1 MNPLTLIPS
10 LILASRS
17 KPIMVLKADAWFHDF
32 RRTAIRN
39 LNGGA
44 FLGRWQSS
52 WSDTRGIAFMSDTMS
67 RVSVIWMWPERRWN
81 ATQWN
86 VSIRPRILTPIHI
99 TLPVTGKV
107 WAKWSLFCSSDVQN
121 PANLLESKDGP
132 VAQKDRAAVS

>member
-1 MNPLTLIPS
+1 MTERPLRRKNGEVVNYKRGPKKG
-10 LILASRS
+10 
-17 KPIMVLKADAWFHDF
+17 KPIMTLKADAWFHDF

-81 ATQWN
+81 VMERLYSTSNPHPNSHHFARDGQ
-86 VSIRPRILTPIHI
+86 SL
-99 TLPVTGKV
+99 GKV
-107 WAKWSLFCSSDVQN
+107 YEIS
-121 PANLLESKDGP
+121 
-132 VAQKDRAAVS
+132 